1 VDLIVIPAAAYI
13 RLYVMNLKI
22 EGLKRFDGILGG
34 IACSVSKLLVSPRK
48 KRDGGAGK
56 ILVIRP
62 GGIGDAALL
71 YPALSEL
78 RNHFPGYTIDVLAEK
93 RNSGVFTGCPYI
105 DGLLLYDRLPHET
118 FYRVIS
124 ASYDIVID
132 TEQWHRMTSA
142 LSYLTRAPER
152 IGFGTNER
160 AGLYSHIVPY
170 GHDDYEAQSFLN
182 LVSTLTGEKY
192 EFDKERPFLPISIL
206 HDGLSSAISDFRKGK
221 RAVVG
226 IFTGATVPERRW
238 GAKKFAELAGE
249 FSKEGIGSVVVGG
262 VSETKDSELFD
273 RAAEKGFLLDLVG
286 KTKLNETAAV
296 ISELDLFISGDTGLM
311 HIAFGVGT
319 PTLSLF
325 GAGIQ
330 EKWAPRGDNHIVI
343 NRNEPCSP
351 CTQFGYTP
359 KCPYGVRCLAEISV
373 KEVKASAMGLL
384 DRPIA

>member
-1 VDLIVIPAAAYI
+1 MDLLVIPAAAYI
-13 RLYVMNLKI
+13 RIYVMNLKI
-22 EGLKRFDGILGG
+22 KGLKRLDGILGG

-48 KRDGGAGK
+48 KKDGGAGK

-62 GGIGDAALL
+62 GGIGDAVLL

-105 DGLLLYDRLPHET
+105 DGLLLYDRLPRET
-118 FYRVIS
+118 LYRVIN
-124 ASYDIVID
+124 AGYDVVID
-132 TEQWHRMTSA
+132 TEQWHRMTA
-142 LSYLTRAPER
+142 VLTYLTRAPER

-160 AGLYSHIVPY
+160 AGLYSRIVPY
-170 GHDDYEAQSFLN
+170 SHDDYEAVSFLN
-182 LVSTLTGEKY
+182 LVSSLTGEKY
-192 EFDKERPFLPISIL
+192 EFDEKKPFLPISGQ
-206 HDGLSSAISDFRKGK
+206 HDTLSSAISEFRKGK

-238 GAKKFAELAGE
+238 GGNNFAEVAEKLSRE
-249 FSKEGIGSVVVGG
+249 NIGSVLVGG
-262 VSETKDSELFD
+262 ESEKSDSEIFKKRCTD
-273 RAAEKGFLLDLVG
+273 GYLLDYIGGTTLG
-286 KTKLNETAAV
+286 ETAAV
-296 ISELDLFISGDTGLM
+296 ISEVDLFISGDTGLM

-330 EKWAPRGDNHIVI
+330 EKWAPRGDNHIAI

-359 KCPYGVRCLAEISV
+359 KCPYGVRCLAGISV
-373 KEVKASAMGLL
+373 KEVKESAMGLL
-384 DRPIA
+384 YRPIA